1 MTRLLTAFL
10 LTILSA
16 VSASAT
22 TADTILKSAAD
33 RYQRLKTISASYSAT
48 SGSEKMNGT
57 IVTSGDKFHIS
68 SPQLSTWYDGRTQWT
83 YSPSSNEV
91 NITEPTAEELQ
102 QVNPFAIISAFRRAY
117 KGTLLKSPAG
127 THTVQLLPLDKKAS
141 IRKAVVTFDA
151 KTLYP
156 TLIRLTTDNN
166 ATLTIKVTNV
176 VAGKKYP
183 LSTFVFDKKKY
194 PGAEIIDLR

>member
-16 VSASAT
+16 VYASAT

-33 RYQRLKTISASYSAT
+33 RYQTLKTISASYSAT

-91 NITEPTAEELQ
+91 NITEPTAEGLQ

-166 ATLTIKVTNV
+166 AILSIKVTNV

>member
-1 MTRLLTAFL
+1 
-10 LTILSA
+10 
-16 VSASAT
+16 
-22 TADTILKSAAD
+22 
-33 RYQRLKTISASYSAT
+33 
-48 SGSEKMNGT
+48 MNGT

-166 ATLTIKVTNV
+166 AILSIKVTNV

-183 LSTFVFDKKKY
+183 LSTFVFAKKKY

>member
-16 VSASAT
+16 VYASAT

-83 YSPSSNEV
+83 YSP
-91 NITEPTAEELQ
+91 
-102 QVNPFAIISAFRRAY
+102 
-117 KGTLLKSPAG
+117 AG

-166 ATLTIKVTNV
+166 AILSIKVTNV

>member
-16 VSASAT
+16 VYASAT

-166 ATLTIKVTNV
+166 AILSIKVTNV
-176 VAGKKYP
+176 VTGKKYP

>member
-1 MTRLLTAFL
+1 M
-10 LTILSA
+10 
-16 VSASAT
+16 
-22 TADTILKSAAD
+22 
-33 RYQRLKTISASYSAT
+33 
-48 SGSEKMNGT
+48 
-57 IVTSGDKFHIS
+57 
-68 SPQLSTWYDGRTQWT
+68 
-83 YSPSSNEV
+83 
-91 NITEPTAEELQ
+91 Q

-166 ATLTIKVTNV
+166 ATLSIKVTNV